1 MAIIPLTTD
10 NFDNI
15 RLELHPTRSFS
26 SSSLPAGTG
35 SITGSVYVFAERS
48 TFNKETTKLGAFND
62 SEFDANSLESY
73 RMSVF
78 LSSSLTSSVS
88 ASFSDYLSRVNST
101 AESAREKKKVEVLRF
116 TPTNT
121 FTSDTLRKN
130 VIRKSLFPYYR
141 SWYPSSNWGYTNY
154 HCLNFFTGANV
165 PTSSCLIYPGVNAA
179 VGAGSPNFYN
189 PTGSFSFTF
198 YINPSRT
205 VRNVGD
211 EYRAGTILH
220 MSSAYAL
227 SLVTGSHIDQ
237 NGFPD
242 RYRILLQLSHSADY
256 NPTPLDLSVANNSR
270 AYPQDLIF
278 LSDDNSLE
286 FNKWQHVA
294 VCWDPNNNDKTG
306 SFYIDGVEQND
317 STFIVNSGSIN
328 TGEVGNLNPLFVGNF
343 YDGPFSTAEGFF
355 NTTAGA
361 TEGVYDGGGVEAEP
375 SGSYLQ
381 HPLNAEIHDLRI
393 YQNYLPI
400 GTLLT
405 ASREGPDTDLK
416 NLLFYVPP
424 FFTKESP
431 KRNVLITPFQAG
443 SRATTEPYNV
453 ELAFGVRG
461 RDINLQNFC
470 RELVQSN
477 YPRLLFLT
485 SSTINEST
493 QTYTANEFLW
503 ESASFAPQVRARNL
517 LVMPC
522 DNGKFSPNYNL
533 LKSGTIADPPIS
545 GSATDRFVN
554 DLGNLDLTLISLNNM
569 ISTASIFGGLTQL
582 NPDGTDNTGN
592 TGILQEIVGT
602 SPESPGVSPGGGYTI
617 LQRTRDNS
625 SNEIVVFDASN
636 LFYGMNINPGTF
648 FLRDSKITGSEGRLS
663 LTIRDDGR
671 GNLYRADA
679 LTEHAEWSSVGTIL
693 YDEGI
698 AVITSPNIPFF
709 GKGQFDVS
717 FEGFQNLHALEINIP
732 APAGAINSSSN
743 LSYSTD
749 ILPSNYAN
757 STDQGFSI
765 ISGILFHDDN
775 LNVITK
781 TTMSQP
787 IVKKQCDKYLFRV
800 KIDF

>member
-10 NFDNI
+10 NFENI

-26 SSSLPAGTG
+26 SSSLPVGTG
-35 SITGSVYVFAERS
+35 SISGSVYVFAERS
-48 TFNKETTKLGAFND
+48 TFNKEVTKLAAFND
-62 SEFDANSLESY
+62 SAYDADSLEAF

-78 LSSSLTSSVS
+78 LSSSLTGTVSS
-88 ASFSDYLSRVNST
+88 SFTEYLSMVNST

-130 VIRKSLFPYYR
+130 VIRDALFPFYK
-141 SWYPSSNWGYTNY
+141 SWYPSTNWAYTNY
-154 HCLNFFTGANV
+154 HCFNFFTGANV
-165 PTSSCLIYPGVNAA
+165 PTSSCLIYPGTNAA
-179 VGAGSPNFYN
+179 AGAGAPNFYN
-189 PTGSFSFTF
+189 PTGSFTFAF

-205 VRNVGD
+205 VKNVGGD
-211 EYRAGTILH
+211 FKAGTILQ
-220 MSSAYAL
+220 MSSSYAI
-227 SLVTGSHIDQ
+227 SLITGSHIDQ

-242 RYRILLQLSHSADY
+242 RFRIMLQLSHSADY
-256 NPTPLDLSVANNSR
+256 NPTPVDLSIANNTR
-270 AYPQDLIF
+270 TYPQDLIF

-294 VCWDPNNNDKTG
+294 ICWDPNNNDRSG
-306 SFYIDGVEQND
+306 SFYIDGKEQEN
-317 STFIVNSGSIN
+317 SKFIVNSSSIN
-328 TGEVGNLNPLFVGNF
+328 TSNLGNLNPVFVGNF

-355 NTTAGA
+355 NNNAA
-361 TEGVYDGGGVEAEP
+361 AAEGVYDGGGVEAEP
-375 SGSYLQ
+375 SGGYLQ

-405 ASREGPDTDLK
+405 ASIEGPDTNLT

-431 KRNVLITPFQAG
+431 TRNVLITPFQAS
-443 SRATTEPYNV
+443 SRTTAEPYNV

-470 RELVQSN
+470 REFVQSN

-493 QTYTANEFLW
+493 QTYTANQFLW

-533 LKSGTIADPPIS
+533 LKSGTITDPPS
-545 GSATDRFVN
+545 PGSETDRFIN

-569 ISTASIFGGLTQL
+569 ISTASIFGGLTQQ
-582 NPDGTDNTGN
+582 NADGTDDTSNS
-592 TGILQEIVGT
+592 GILQEILGT

-636 LFYGMNINPGTF
+636 LFYGMKINPGTF
-648 FLRDSKITGSEGRLS
+648 FLKDSKITGSNGQVS
-663 LTIRDDGR
+663 IIIRDDSR

-679 LTEHAEWSSVGTIL
+679 LSEHAEWNSVGTIL
-693 YDEGI
+693 YEEGI
-698 AVITSPNIPFF
+698 AVITSPNIPMF
-709 GKGQFDVS
+709 GKGQFEVS
-717 FEGFQNLHALEINIP
+717 FEGFQNLHALEINVP
-732 APAGAINSSSN
+732 AAAGAINSSSN

-749 ILPSNYAN
+749 MLPSNYAN
-757 STDQGFSI
+757 STDQEFSI